1 MLVYVSRELGICRVG
16 VVYVSMCIVMYV
28 APTRSDVLLDLL
40 VFLTRSLS
48 SSGHQSNTHTYMVM
62 QIIDL
67 LMEWWPYTPE
77 AEELILMA
85 KATFYTLFFVLKPFA
100 AQELNLKY
108 LKLNK
113 SVL

>member
-85 KATFYTLFFVLKPFA
+85 KATFYTLFFCLKAFCSPRIKF
-100 AQELNLKY
+100 KIF
-108 LKLNK
+108 KIK
-113 SVL
+113 